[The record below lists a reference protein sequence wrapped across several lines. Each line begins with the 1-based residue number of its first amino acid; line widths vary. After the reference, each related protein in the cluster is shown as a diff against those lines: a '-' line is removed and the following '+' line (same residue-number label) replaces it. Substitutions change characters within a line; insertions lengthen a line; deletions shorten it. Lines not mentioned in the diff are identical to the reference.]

1 MATDQALV
9 VQARRAAAHPAK
21 LIVDVVAVAAAMVPL
36 WSHQWLLA
44 ALVAI
49 VPGLIAT
56 AGVTAALARAD
67 RPRPVIDVPGWVQAV
82 RLVALGLAVWAAWTH
97 HLTVVIAAILIGAV
111 VLLPRAGRRQLDPEA
126 QRGSRT

>member
-9 VQARRAAAHPAK
+9 VRARRAAAHPAK

-36 WSHQWLLA
+36 WSHQWLVA

-67 RPRPVIDVPGWVQAV
+67 RPGPVTDVAGWVQAI
-82 RLVALGLAVWAAWTH
+82 RLVALCLAVWAAWTH
-97 HLTVVIAAILIGAV
+97 HLAVLIVAILIGAV
-111 VLLPRAGRRQLDPEA
+111 VLLPRAGRRQLDA
-126 QRGSRT
+126 